1 MFNLCRYIKSIK
13 TDFLLTYR
21 YLSISKSDLVESSRN
36 IQELLKS
43 SNNDDSSFCSWL
55 YQSLNKIHSEYSST
69 KLAQST
75 KTIYEINSSK
85 LNPIFVQFENDRKK
99 QIGNFQQ
106 INSQQLIVLLRYIRY
121 LQIAF
126 IYRLITYDINN
137 VLKQISNSILNLT
150 KNPNNFNE
158 KFVEYKNKSKH
169 YE

>member
-1 MFNLCRYIKSIK
+1 MFNLCRYIKLIK
-13 TDFLLTYR
+13 KDLLLTYR

-55 YQSLNKIHSEYSST
+55 YQSLNKIHLEYSST
-69 KLAQST
+69 KLATST

-85 LNPIFVQFENDRKK
+85 LNPIFVQLENERKK
-99 QIGNFQQ
+99 QIGNFQET
-106 INSQQLIVLLRYIRY
+106 NCEQLIVLLRYIRY
-121 LQIAF
+121 LEIAF

-137 VLKQISNSILNLT
+137 TLKQIENSILNLT

-158 KFVEYKNKSKH
+158 KFVENKNKSKH
-169 YE
+169 